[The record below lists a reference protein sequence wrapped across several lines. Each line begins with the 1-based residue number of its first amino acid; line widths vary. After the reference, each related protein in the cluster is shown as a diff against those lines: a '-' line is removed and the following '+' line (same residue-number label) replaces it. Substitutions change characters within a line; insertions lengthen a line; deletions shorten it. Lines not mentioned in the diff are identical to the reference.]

1 MRRGLQ
7 RRGEDAQLAFSTLDM
22 SQLLM
27 FWLKVCAFKNI
38 DCVVVTLLI
47 SQLPMSG
54 LQSILPEK
62 RPDMSLT
69 AATFQLEIGP

>member
-1 MRRGLQ
+1 M
-7 RRGEDAQLAFSTLDM
+7 AFSKLDM

-27 FWLKVCAFKNI
+27 FWLKDAASMNI
-38 DCVVVTLLI
+38 CCVVVTLLI

-54 LQSILPEK
+54 LQSAWAEK